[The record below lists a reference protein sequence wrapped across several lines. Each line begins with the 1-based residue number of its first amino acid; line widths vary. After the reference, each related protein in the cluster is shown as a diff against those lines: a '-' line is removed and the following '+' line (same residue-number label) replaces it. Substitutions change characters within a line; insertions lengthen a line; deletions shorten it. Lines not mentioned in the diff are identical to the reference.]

1 MMMKRKINK
10 YLFNSNYARN
20 NPARVPNYDTS
31 IDDVISLIPIVFAT
45 AVIMGMMKSL
55 SGNVSSEEL
64 NNINN
69 NYGRIL

>member
-1 MMMKRKINK
+1 MMKRKINK
-10 YLFNSNYARN
+10 YLLNNNYARN
-20 NPARVPNYDTS
+20 NTVRVPNYDSS
-31 IDDVISLIPIVFAT
+31 IDAVISLIPIVFAT
-45 AVIMGMMKSL
+45 SVIIGMMKSL